1 MFGSR
6 DGRLVAWSLP
16 NRASNPSWSWLGDRP
31 PPGLAGKINRS
42 AARDSYLLYRDQ
54 IICFN
59 SNTSNQWF
67 SIFTHEKFVISL
79 FHYFTRRVKFS
90 VSSKKYNISNF
101 SFFARVRVR
110 DVTMYLFIIYDF
122 NSLHSS
128 KIILPS
134 IRALYFRSTILHYLG
149 KVLLL
154 FLNIKMR
161 ILQCKNIQY
170 VFVNQ
175 KINLIATRHGS
186 KMGGEK
192 SRSRRCSNKSRAE
205 EPSISRIIRV
215 KIHRPPF
222 LAPPRRERVC

>member
-1 MFGSR
+1 MFVNIVNILFVSCVSFHWR
-6 DGRLVAWSLP
+6 DA
-16 NRASNPSWSWLGDRP
+16 
-31 PPGLAGKINRS
+31 
-42 AARDSYLLYRDQ
+42 
-54 IICFN
+54 
-59 SNTSNQWF
+59 
-67 SIFTHEKFVISL
+67 
-79 FHYFTRRVKFS
+79 
-90 VSSKKYNISNF
+90 
-101 SFFARVRVR
+101 
-110 DVTMYLFIIYDF
+110 TMYLFIIYDF

-128 KIILPS
+128 KINQYIPQY
-134 IRALYFRSTILHYLG
+134 IRALYFRSTILHYLR

-170 VFVNQ
+170 VCVNQ

>member
-1 MFGSR
+1 MFVNIVNIVHILYIFHHWR
-6 DGRLVAWSLP
+6 DA
-16 NRASNPSWSWLGDRP
+16 
-31 PPGLAGKINRS
+31 
-42 AARDSYLLYRDQ
+42 
-54 IICFN
+54 
-59 SNTSNQWF
+59 
-67 SIFTHEKFVISL
+67 
-79 FHYFTRRVKFS
+79 
-90 VSSKKYNISNF
+90 
-101 SFFARVRVR
+101 
-110 DVTMYLFIIYDF
+110 TMYLFIIYDF

-134 IRALYFRSTILHYLG
+134 IRALYFRSTILHYLR

-215 KIHRPPF
+215 KIHRSPF